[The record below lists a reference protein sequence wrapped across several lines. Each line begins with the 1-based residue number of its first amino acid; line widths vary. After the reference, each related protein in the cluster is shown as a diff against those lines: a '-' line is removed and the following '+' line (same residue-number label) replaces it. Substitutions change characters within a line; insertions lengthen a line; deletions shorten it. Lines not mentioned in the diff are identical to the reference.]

1 MTFCQT
7 ENHLL
12 RLLREEA
19 AVTPLHQMMKM
30 ITCVWRVEAPPFSN
44 TYNSLESH
52 IFLFPLFIRAPLFY
66 VVFQAKMLNFLDIF
80 PFVFFPNIRPISFQ
94 KFPQQ
99 HI

>member
-19 AVTPLHQMMKM
+19 AVTPLHQMMRM
-30 ITCVWRVEAPPFSN
+30 ITYVWRMEAPPFSN
-44 TYNSLESH
+44 TYNSLES
-52 IFLFPLFIRAPLFY
+52 APLFY

-80 PFVFFPNIRPISFQ
+80 PFVFFSNVRAISFQ